1 MKKIL
6 LSVIFIVP
14 LLVFSQSNK
23 QIIQNYLN
31 GSEARSNKL
40 NRELSDWAIQSEGSL
55 TTSGIENCYVIQRY
69 NGIEIFRAVSNFSIK
84 NKQVIDVKNSTITDA
99 FKKVNATKSSLSVV
113 DALGKAYFQL
123 GITPKE
129 KFTVLET
136 VEINKYK
143 ISNGLGITE
152 PVLANLVYHQESGN
166 KLILAWDFNINTSVH
181 DHLWSVRIDALNGK
195 LLEKN
200 DLVISCNFHK
210 DKVFVTESNFVLNSA
225 EMLPKQLYSPVIS
238 SSSGGSYRV
247 IPFNVESPSHGA
259 FQLISNPSNSNASPF
274 GWHDTDGAI
283 GPEHT
288 ITRGNNV
295 WAKDDFFASNQDG
308 GSSPDGGLS
317 LLFDFPYG
325 GTSVNASTY
334 IEAANTNLFY
344 MNNIMHDVWYQY
356 GFDELSGNFQE
367 NNYDRGG
374 TGGDYVN
381 AEAQDGSL
389 ATPMSL
395 NNANFSTPVDGNRGR
410 MQMFVWSRGPEIKPL
425 IVTSPESLI
434 GNYVA
439 TQNSFSPGRIDLPVE
454 PSFLQSDLV
463 LYLDSFG
470 NASEGCSAPTNA
482 AAMNGKIVIVR
493 RGSCNFTVKV
503 KAAQNQGAI
512 AVIVVNNEERSIP
525 MSGSDATI
533 AIPAISVSSS
543 TGENLIA
550 QMAIGPVNVKI
561 QTQSQPFLN
570 SDGDFDNGIIAHEYG
585 HGISTRLAG
594 GRNNSSCLTNK
605 DQMGEGWSDWFAL
618 MMQLKPG
625 DVGAAKRGIG
635 TFVSSQAND
644 GLGIRDYQY
653 STDREVNPM
662 TYAFTNNFQ
671 SVDANGV
678 EQTSVHGVGSVWAT
692 MLWDLTWA
700 YINKYGYDDNKYTG
714 NGGNNRL
721 MRIVLDGIKLQPCSP
736 TFVDARNAII
746 AADQAI
752 TGGKDY
758 CLIWEVFAA
767 RGLGFNA
774 SAGDRNIGNDQAEDF
789 TRPAA
794 GANCTLGT
802 VDINQE
808 NVMRVYPNPSNGN
821 ITVRINNYNGLV
833 AVKVV
838 DLNGRIVYSEDKVA
852 FSNEKSF
859 DLSQLS
865 AGIYMIDI
873 TGEGLKYVEKII
885 IN

>member
-1 MKKIL
+1 
-6 LSVIFIVP
+6 
-14 LLVFSQSNK
+14 
-23 QIIQNYLN
+23 
-31 GSEARSNKL
+31 
-40 NRELSDWAIQSEGSL
+40 
-55 TTSGIENCYVIQRY
+55 
-69 NGIEIFRAVSNFSIK
+69 
-84 NKQVIDVKNSTITDA
+84 
-99 FKKVNATKSSLSVV
+99 
-113 DALGKAYFQL
+113 
-123 GITPKE
+123 
-129 KFTVLET
+129 
-136 VEINKYK
+136 
-143 ISNGLGITE
+143 
-152 PVLANLVYHQESGN
+152 
-166 KLILAWDFNINTSVH
+166 
-181 DHLWSVRIDALNGK
+181 
-195 LLEKN
+195 
-200 DLVISCNFHK
+200 
-210 DKVFVTESNFVLNSA
+210 
-225 EMLPKQLYSPVIS
+225 
-238 SSSGGSYRV
+238 
-247 IPFNVESPSHGA
+247 
-259 FQLISNPSNSNASPF
+259 
-274 GWHDTDGAI
+274 
-283 GPEHT
+283 
-288 ITRGNNV
+288 
-295 WAKDDFFASNQDG
+295 
-308 GSSPDGGLS
+308 
-317 LLFDFPYG
+317 
-325 GTSVNASTY
+325 
-334 IEAANTNLFY
+334 
-344 MNNIMHDVWYQY
+344 
-356 GFDELSGNFQE
+356 
-367 NNYDRGG
+367 
-374 TGGDYVN
+374 
-381 AEAQDGSL
+381 
-389 ATPMSL
+389 MSL

-410 MQMFVWSRGPEIKPL
+410 MQMFLWSRGPEIKPL

-482 AAMNGKIVIVR
+482 AAMNGKIVIIR

-512 AVIVVNNEERSIP
+512 AVIVVNNDERSIS

-561 QTQSQPFLN
+561 QTQSQPFVN

-714 NGGNNRL
+714 NGGNNKL
-721 MRIVLDGIKLQPCSP
+721 MQIVLDGIKLQPCSP

-752 TGGKDY
+752 TGGKDF
-758 CLIWEVFAA
+758 CMIWEVFAA
-767 RGLGFNA
+767 RGLGLNA
-774 SAGDRNIGNDQAEDF
+774 SAGDSNIGNDQAEDF

-802 VDINQE
+802 VNINQE
-808 NVMRVYPNPSNGN
+808 NVMRVYPNPSTGN

-833 AVKVV
+833 ALKVV

-873 TGEGLKYVEKII
+873 AGEGLKYVEKII